1 MPEGILMVQKI
12 KIQCPHCFEECE
24 LFLSTNA
31 MVIVMNCPSCWT
43 PLAAGKSGAMAISED
58 DMAQLAVDN
67 RQKTMSRLLEK
78 LNSVTGAPKREHAK
92 VLHSEA
98 SHKGHM
104 GSDSDTNPSL
114 TTDGCGITC
123 DDITN
128 LRIELATCEDSLDF
142 ILRI

>member
-1 MPEGILMVQKI
+1 MVQKI

-31 MVIVMNCPSCWT
+31 MVVVMNCPSCWT

-78 LNSVTGAPKREHAK
+78 LNAVTAAPKREHAQ
-92 VLHSEA
+92 VLQSSA
-98 SHKGHM
+98 QQRGHM
-104 GSDSDTNPSL
+104 GSGSSVHPSL
-114 TTDGCGITC
+114 TTDGRGITF
-123 DDITN
+123 DDVTN
-128 LRIELATCEDSLDF
+128 LRIELATCEDSLEF
-142 ILRI
+142 ILKI